1 MLRMSAR
8 GASVFL
14 VMLLPTPGQARQAQ
28 QEQQEQA
35 KKSLG
40 YAVAGEDLRRTI

>member
-14 VMLLPTPGQARQAQ
+14 VMLLPTPGQAQ